1 MEHYNFSLRQ
11 IQYAVAVAD
20 QRSFRRAAER
30 CHVSQPSLSAQIA
43 EVEAALGVQLF
54 ERDRRGVMITTAGSE
69 LIERMRRV
77 LVEADD
83 VGKAARRFLNPLAGT
98 LRIGV
103 IPTIGPYLLPAASS
117 ALRKEV
123 PCLALA
129 WLEDKTEALVRR
141 IRHGKLDGA
150 FLALESD
157 FGDLNCE
164 TIKQDPFVLAIP
176 PDHHL
181 GRSSG
186 PIPFS
191 RLRGE
196 RILLLD
202 EGHCFRD
209 QVIEFCGARGIEELS
224 FRATSLAT
232 LVQMVCASMGIT
244 LLPRISVATETLRSE
259 LVTRPITRPAPH
271 RTIVLAWRRQSALS
285 EAMRKIARTVRYA
298 VQDHPTAERCSVSG
312 KTDPKVRHEDQDP

>member
-1 MEHYNFSLRQ
+1 MNQYDFSLRQ

-20 QRSFRRAAER
+20 LKSFRRAAER
-30 CHVSQPSLSAQIA
+30 CHVSQPALSAQVA
-43 EVEAALGVQLF
+43 EIEAALGVQLF

-83 VGKAARRFLNPLAGT
+83 VSKTARRFLDPLAGT

-103 IPTIGPYLLPAASS
+103 IPTIGPYLLPSVATL
-117 ALRKEV
+117 LRKEL
-123 PCLALA
+123 PRLTLA

-141 IRHGKLDGA
+141 IRQGNLDGA
-150 FLALESD
+150 FLALEAD
-157 FGDLNCE
+157 IGDLNYA
-164 TIKQDPFVLAIP
+164 TIEQDPFVLAIA
-176 PDHHL
+176 PDHRL
-181 GRSSG
+181 GRSSA

-191 RLRGE
+191 QLRGE
-196 RILLLD
+196 NVLLLD

-209 QVIEFCGARGIEELS
+209 QVIEFCSGKGVEELS
-224 FRATSLAT
+224 FRATSLPT
-232 LVQMVCASMGIT
+232 LVQMTCANMGIT
-244 LLPRISVATETLRSE
+244 LLPRISVPIETLRSD

-285 EAMRKIARTVRYA
+285 EAMRKIAQTVRCA
-298 VQDHPTAERCSVSG
+298 I
-312 KTDPKVRHEDQDP
+312 QDPPVTEKSAVSSTTRRGAKKRGRDP

>member
-1 MEHYNFSLRQ
+1 MEHYDFSLRQ

-20 QRSFRRAAER
+20 LRSFRRAAER

-43 EVEAALGVQLF
+43 EIESALGVQLF

-83 VGKAARRFLNPLAGT
+83 VSKAARRFLDPLSGT

-103 IPTIGPYLLPAASS
+103 IPTIGPYLLPAAAS

-123 PCLALA
+123 PALALA

-141 IRHGKLDGA
+141 IRHGNLDGA

-157 FGDLNCE
+157 FGDLSYE

-181 GRSSG
+181 GRSSE

-191 RLRGE
+191 QLRGE

-209 QVIEFCGARGIEELS
+209 QVIEFCSGRGIEELS
-224 FRATSLAT
+224 FRATSLPT
-232 LVQMVCASMGIT
+232 LVQMAYANMGIT
-244 LLPRISVATETLRSE
+244 LLPLISVATETLRSE

-285 EAMRKIARTVRYA
+285 EAMRKIAGTVRCA
-298 VQDHPTAERCSVSG
+298 VQDQPRTERCSVTG
-312 KTDPKVRHEDQDP
+312 TTERIAQQEDQDP